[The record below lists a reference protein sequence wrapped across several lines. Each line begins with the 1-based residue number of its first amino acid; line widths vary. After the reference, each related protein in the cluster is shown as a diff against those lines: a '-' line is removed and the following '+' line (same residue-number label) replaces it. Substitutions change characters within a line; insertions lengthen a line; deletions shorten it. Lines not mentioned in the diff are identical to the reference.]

1 MILSDIDF
9 EAITQ
14 GRHSAPHRVLG
25 MHRLADGGVVVRAL
39 LPLAKGVVVVPVHEA
54 RRPVIPLWRVGES
67 DLFEGVEEQANDV
80 YAYDLAITWGS
91 GEQWRTRDAFSFLPT
106 ISENDLYLFG
116 EGNERRIYEKLGAHP
131 CRIDGV
137 SGTSFAVWAPNAQR
151 VSVIGDF
158 NGWDARHHPMRMLGQ
173 SGVWEL
179 FAPGCGVGSHYK
191 FQILQ
196 ADDELR
202 EKADPFGLLFEIDAK
217 VGASTVCDNGRFAWS
232 DSEWIGQRE
241 RRNPRTQPMSIYEI
255 HLGSWRKKTNG
266 EFYSYRELAGPL
278 VDYIHQMGFTHVE
291 FLPVSEHPYYGS
303 WGYQVT
309 GFYAPSSRYGT
320 PEDFQFLINTL
331 HEAGIGVMIDWVP
344 AHFPKDEWALARFDG
359 TALFEHPDPERGEHP
374 DWGTAVFN
382 FGRPEVKNFITAN
395 ARFWC
400 DVFHVDGLRVDAVA
414 SMLHLDYSREKGEW
428 TPNIHGGNEN
438 LEAVELLR
446 DANHVVHSEF
456 PGVATI
462 AEESTTW
469 PGVTRDLASSEMAL
483 GFTFKWDMGWMNDTL
498 AYFQHEHRDRQK
510 HQDELTFAAAYRD
523 QECYFL
529 PLSHD
534 EVVHEKRSLLSRMP
548 GDEQQQFANLRAL
561 YGYQWLYGGKQ
572 LLFMG
577 GEFGQR
583 GEWDHDGE
591 IDWACL
597 KESELPGGVQKWVT
611 DLNRLY
617 RKEPAFW
624 AGDFDEQGFFWVD
637 CADHA
642 SCVLSFVRQTPDC
655 SRQALVLLNLTPASH
670 EVYRVGLPQAGSWRE
685 VLNSDSEHYGGGN
698 AGNGG
703 GVHSQDVP
711 WHNQPWSADFFLPP
725 LSCSV
730 FIHG

>member
-1 MILSDIDF
+1 MILSDVDF
-9 EAITQ
+9 EAITK

-39 LPLAKGVVVVPVHEA
+39 LPLAQGVVVIPVHET
-54 RRPVIPLWRVGES
+54 RLPVIPLRRIGQS
-67 DLFEGVEEQANDV
+67 DLFEGVEKEVGDV

-106 ISENDLYLFG
+106 ISESDLYLFG
-116 EGNERRIYEKLGAHP
+116 EGNEHRIYEKLGAHP
-131 CRIDGV
+131 RWIDGV

-158 NGWDARHHPMRMLGQ
+158 NGWDSRHHPMRMLGQ

-191 FQILQ
+191 FQILA
-196 ADDELR
+196 ADDKLQ
-202 EKADPFGLLFEIDAK
+202 EKVDPFGFFFEIAPRI
-217 VGASTVCDNGRFAWS
+217 ASIVWDNDRFAWS
-232 DSEWIGQRE
+232 DSKWIEQRE
-241 RRNPRTQPMSIYEI
+241 QRNPRMQPMSIYEL
-255 HLGSWRKKTNG
+255 HLGSWQKKNKG
-266 EFYSYRELAGPL
+266 EFFSYRELAGRL
-278 VDYIHQMGFTHVE
+278 VDYIRQMGFTHVE
-291 FLPVSEHPYYGS
+291 FLPVSEHAYYAS

-344 AHFPKDEWALARFDG
+344 AHFPKDDWALARFDG
-359 TALFEHPDPERGEHP
+359 TALFEHSDPERGEHP

-414 SMLHLDYSREKGEW
+414 SMLHLDYSRQKGEW

-462 AEESTTW
+462 AEESTAW
-469 PGVTRDLASSEMAL
+469 PGVTSDISSGEMAL

-498 AYFQHEHRDRQK
+498 AYFQHEHGDRQK
-510 HQDELTFAAAYRD
+510 HQDELTFASAYRN
-523 QECYFL
+523 QEGYLL

-534 EVVHEKRSLLSRMP
+534 EVVHEKRSLLNRMP
-548 GDEQQQFANLRAL
+548 GDESQQFANLRAL
-561 YGYQWLYGGKQ
+561 YGYQWLYVGKQ

-577 GEFGQR
+577 AELGQR
-583 GEWDHDGE
+583 GEWDHDGQ
-591 IDWACL
+591 IDWDCL
-597 KESELPGGVQKWVT
+597 NVIGLPGGVQNWIR

-617 RKEPAFW
+617 REEPAFW
-624 AGDFDEQGFFWVD
+624 AGDFDEHGFYWVD

-642 SCVLSFVRQTPDC
+642 TCVLSFVRQTPDC

-685 VLNSDSEHYGGGN
+685 VLNSDSEYYGGGN

-711 WHNQPWSADFFLPP
+711 WHDQPWSTDFLLPP

-730 FIHG
+730 FLHG

>member
-1 MILSDIDF
+1 MILSDSDF

-25 MHRLADGGVVVRAL
+25 MHRLVDGGVVVRAL
-39 LPLAKGVVVVPVHEA
+39 LPLAKGVVVVPVHKV
-54 RRPVIPLWRVGES
+54 RRPVIPLRRVGES
-67 DLFEGVEEQANDV
+67 DLFEGVEEEVNDV
-80 YAYDLAITWGS
+80 YAYELMVTWET
-91 GEQWRTRDAFSFLPT
+91 GEELRTRDAFSFLPT

-116 EGNERRIYEKLGAHP
+116 QGNECRIYEKLGAHP
-131 CRIDGV
+131 RDIDGV
-137 SGTSFAVWAPNAQR
+137 SGIGFAVWAPNAKR

-158 NGWDARHHPMRMLGQ
+158 NGWDARRHPMRLLGQ

-179 FAPGCGVGSHYK
+179 FAPNCGVGSQYRY
-191 FQILQ
+191 QILQ
-196 ADDELR
+196 ADGQLQ
-202 EKADPFGLLFEIDAK
+202 EKVDPFGLYFEVDAK
-217 VGASTVCDNGRFAWS
+217 VSASTVCDNSRFAWS

-241 RRNPRTQPMSIYEI
+241 RRDPRTQPMSIYEI

-266 EFYSYRELAGPL
+266 EFYSYHELAGPL

-291 FLPVSEHPYYGS
+291 FLPVSEHAYYAS

-331 HEAGIGVMIDWVP
+331 HEADIGVLIDWVP
-344 AHFPKDEWALARFDG
+344 AHFPKDDWALARFDG

-374 DWGTAVFN
+374 DWGTAEFN

-400 DVFHVDGLRVDAVA
+400 DVFHLDGLRVDAVA
-414 SMLHLDYSREKGEW
+414 SMLHLDYSRKKGEW

-446 DANHVVHSEF
+446 DVNHVVHSEF
-456 PGVATI
+456 PGVVTI
-462 AEESTTW
+462 AEESTAW
-469 PGVTRDLASSEMAL
+469 PGVTRETATDKKAL

-498 AYFQHEHRDRQK
+498 AYFQKEHEERQK
-510 HQDELTFAAAYRD
+510 HQDELTFASTYRA

-534 EVVHEKRSLLSRMP
+534 EVVHEKRSLLNRMP
-548 GDEQQQFANLRAL
+548 GDEQQQFANLRVL
-561 YGYQWLYGGKQ
+561 YGYQWLYAGKQ

-583 GEWDHDGE
+583 AEWDHDGE
-591 IDWACL
+591 LDWGCL
-597 KESELPGGVQKWVT
+597 NVGDLPGGLQKWVT
-611 DLNRLY
+611 DLNRFY
-617 RKEPAFW
+617 REEPAFW
-624 AGDFDEQGFFWVD
+624 AGDFDEPSFFWVD

-642 SCVLSFVRQTPDC
+642 ACVLSFVRQTPDC
-655 SRQALVLLNLTPASH
+655 LRQALVLLNLTPDAH
-670 EVYRVGLPQAGSWRE
+670 EAYRVGLPQAGSWRE
-685 VLNSDSEHYGGGN
+685 VLNSDSGHYGGSNIGN
-698 AGNGG
+698 RG

-711 WHNQPWSADFFLPP
+711 WHNQPWSTDFLLPP
-725 LSCSV
+725 LSCTV
-730 FIHG
+730 FLHG